1 MSEVG
6 WSAALRAIADA
17 LAGLG
22 RPYALVGGVATG
34 ARTQPRFTA
43 DVDVAVAV
51 ASDAEFEQL
60 IFALTS
66 TAYQVTA
73 TVEHRSAGRLA
84 TARLVSPSG
93 VVVDLI
99 GASCG
104 IEAEIVARS
113 EPLLIRGAGT
123 VPVARAEELLAMKVL
138 SMTERRFQDR
148 IDAQNLIAMNPTLDL
163 AVVRA
168 NLTLITERGFARGQD
183 LMAKLEAVLAAVRDE

>member
-1 MSEVG
+1 MTEVG
-6 WSAALRAIADA
+6 WSAALRAIATA
-17 LAGLG
+17 LTDLG

-66 TAYQVTA
+66 TAYKVIA
-73 TVEHRSAGRLA
+73 TVEQRSAGRLA

-93 VVVDLI
+93 VVVDLLA
-99 GASCG
+99 ASCG
-104 IEAEIVARS
+104 IEVEIVARA
-113 EPLLIRGAGT
+113 EPLQILGAGS

-148 IDAQNLIAMNPTLDL
+148 SDAQNLIAMNPALDL
-163 AVVRA
+163 TVVRA
-168 NLTLITERGFARGQD
+168 NLALIAERGFSRGED
-183 LMAKLEAVLAAVRDE
+183 LMAKLEVVLAAVQDE